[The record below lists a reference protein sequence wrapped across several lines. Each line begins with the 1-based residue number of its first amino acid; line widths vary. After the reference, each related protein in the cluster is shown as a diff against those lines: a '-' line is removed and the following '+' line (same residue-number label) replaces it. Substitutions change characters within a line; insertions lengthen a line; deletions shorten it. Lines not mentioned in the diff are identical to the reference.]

1 MASRRMFSK
10 EVVES
15 SKFLKMPMTA
25 QCLYFHLGLNADDDG
40 VVEAYNVMNMIHS
53 NIDDLEVLQ
62 GRGFV
67 KILDNDYVTYIIH
80 WLKQNQIRADRRK
93 QSEYR
98 ELLIEV
104 IPELELRFI
113 SENNTG
119 NQRINK
125 GNKNIADTYSRC
137 VLTDNGQSID
147 GQMSAKCLPN
157 DGQMSAKCLPN
168 DGQMSVK
175 CQSSDGE
182 LSAQYSVVECRIDKF
197 SKGEYRVVECSEK
210 SSTLTADE
218 YNILVKEFPKEI
230 VDSTIQRAQTYKNCM
245 NYETIAQWCKEAY
258 ERKRHITSKPKPSF
272 YCSGHHNYD
281 YKAHESYMLNPR
293 MDSE

>member
-1 MASRRMFSK
+1 M
-10 EVVES
+10 
-15 SKFLKMPMTA
+15 
-25 QCLYFHLGLNADDDG
+25 GLNADDDG

-157 DGQMSAKCLPN
+157 DGQMS
-168 DGQMSVK
+168 VK

-182 LSAQYSVVECRIDKF
+182 LSAQYS
-197 SKGEYRVVECSEK
+197 VVECSEK